1 MIRPF
6 LVALFVASGVV
17 FSFACQPRKPAK
29 VYVPPTPSPL
39 PSPTPTPTPTPS
51 VGPLG
56 FPTFGWP
63 STMPSLPFPVPTM
76 PLPFP
81 TGSGGGTGM

>member
-1 MIRPF
+1 MNRPF
-6 LVALFVASGVV
+6 LVALVVSAGVML
-17 FSFACQPRKPAK
+17 SLACQPRKPAK
-29 VYVPPTPSPL
+29 VYTPPTPTPL

-63 STMPSLPFPVPTM
+63 STMPTLPFPVPSIM
-76 PLPFP
+76 PFP
-81 TGSGGGTGM
+81 TGSGGGTPL

>member
-1 MIRPF
+1 MIRPL
-6 LVALFVASGVV
+6 LVALVISTGVL

-29 VYVPPTPSPL
+29 VYTPPTPTPL
-39 PSPTPTPTPTPS
+39 PSPTPAPTPS

-63 STMPSLPFPVPTM
+63 STMPTLPFPVPSVY
-76 PLPFP
+76 P
-81 TGSGGGTGM
+81 TGSGGGTPM